1 MNSAELDDFL
11 ALNTQLFALIEAG
24 VPIDVGPIGATSAQ
38 PGSLE
43 AISDLVA
50 SRIRRGDSLEDA
62 LQDDGAPAWYRYMI
76 LSALCS
82 RDINEALIARSR
94 VANSVDECRYV
105 AESAFVYPLIV
116 CTFAYLGLV
125 SFCFFFVPTFE
136 QTYREF
142 NLDPARGMRA
152 LLFLRETLPYW
163 VGVPPIL
170 LMIFL
175 GRRFLPD
182 IWPKFVARTHR
193 RFLPWLT
200 GLSRGMSEQ
209 RSAYFA
215 ESLATLE
222 DSELPL
228 EKALPVAAGASGDP
242 NLADGAQALAA
253 AISSNRSN
261 DVDRAANRFPPF
273 LRWAILES
281 QATVGRGRALRMAAS
296 LYRRTA
302 RHRVERSRVITPMIL
317 LVTVGGGVTLLYGLA
332 LFLPIINLLEALSR

>member
-11 ALNTQLFALIEAG
+11 ALNAQLFALIEAG
-24 VPIDVGPIGATSAQ
+24 VPIDIGPNGTTSAQ
-38 PGSLE
+38 PGTLE
-43 AISDLVA
+43 AFSDLVA
-50 SRIRRGDSLEDA
+50 SGIRRGNSLEDA
-62 LQDDGAPAWYRYMI
+62 LQDDGVPAWYRYMI
-76 LSALCS
+76 LSALRS
-82 RDINEALIARSR
+82 RDINAALIARSR

-125 SFCFFFVPTFE
+125 SYCFFFVPTFE

-175 GRRFLPD
+175 GRRFLPE
-182 IWPKFVARTHR
+182 IRPKFLARTHR

-222 DSELPL
+222 DSELSL

-242 NLADGAQALAA
+242 NLVDGAQALAA
-253 AISSNRSN
+253 AISSNRSK

-302 RHRVERSRVITPMIL
+302 RRRVERSRVITPMIL

-332 LFLPIINLLEALSR
+332 LFLPVINLLQALSR

>member
-24 VPIDVGPIGATSAQ
+24 VPIDIGPNGAVSAQ
-38 PGSLE
+38 PRSLE
-43 AISDLVA
+43 AIGHLVA
-50 SRIRRGDSLEDA
+50 SRIRRGNSLEDA
-62 LQDDGAPAWYRYMI
+62 LQDDGVPAWYRYMV
-76 LSALCS
+76 LSALRS
-82 RDINEALIARSR
+82 RDINAALIARSR
-94 VANSVDECRYV
+94 VANSVDESRYV
-105 AESAFVYPLIV
+105 AESVFVYPLIV
-116 CTFAYLGLV
+116 CTFAYLGFV
-125 SFCFFFVPTFE
+125 SFCFFFVPTFA

-163 VGVPPIL
+163 VGVPPVL

-175 GRRFLPD
+175 GRRFLPGVR
-182 IWPKFVARTHR
+182 PKFLAHTHR
-193 RFLPWLT
+193 RLLPWLT

-222 DSELPL
+222 DSELSF

-242 NLADGAQALAA
+242 NLVDGARALAA
-253 AISSNRSN
+253 AISSNRSK
-261 DVDRAANRFPPF
+261 DTDRAANRFPPF
-273 LRWAILES
+273 LRWAMLES
-281 QATVGRGRALRMAAS
+281 QTTVGRGRALRMAAS

-302 RHRVERSRVITPMIL
+302 RRRVERSRIIMPMIL
-317 LVTVGGGVTLLYGLA
+317 LVTVGGSVTLLYGLA
-332 LFLPIINLLEALSR
+332 LFLPIVNLLEALSR

>member
-1 MNSAELDDFL
+1 MNSAQLDDFL
-11 ALNTQLFALIEAG
+11 ALNTQLFAMIEAG
-24 VPIDVGPIGATSAQ
+24 VPIDAGPNGAVPAQ

-43 AISDLVA
+43 AIGDLVA
-50 SRIRRGDSLEDA
+50 SRIRRGNSLEDA
-62 LQDDGAPAWYRYMI
+62 LQDEGVPAGYRYMI
-76 LSALCS
+76 LSALRS
-82 RDINEALIARSR
+82 RDINAALIARSR

-125 SFCFFFVPTFE
+125 SFCLFFVPTFA
-136 QTYREF
+136 QTYQEF

-152 LLFLRETLPYW
+152 LLFLRDTLPYW

-175 GRRFLPD
+175 SRRFLPD
-182 IWPKFVARTHR
+182 IRPKFLGHTHSR
-193 RFLPWLT
+193 LLPWLT

-242 NLADGAQALAA
+242 NLVDGAQALAA
-253 AISSNRSN
+253 AISSDRSK
-261 DVDRAANRFPPF
+261 DLDRAANRFPPF

-302 RHRVERSRVITPMIL
+302 RRRVERSRVITPMIL
-317 LVTVGGGVTLLYGLA
+317 LVTVGGAVTLLYGLA